1 MKNIKLSM
9 MEAVLLESLR
19 SNGVSNQELL
29 NNLDG
34 RSWEETFST
43 EYEAL
48 LNIYSQDKQQFIELL
63 ENGYSVKFIT
73 FNGLK
78 NLLKMKFNKLEEQDY
93 KIVDNTFEL
102 LELNPQQLSTLR
114 QLLSINWTVEEHERE
129 GLDTDSILVKLK
141 PVVVSE

>member
-1 MKNIKLSM
+1 

-102 LELNPQQLSTLR
+102 LELNPQQLSTLK

>member
-93 KIVDNTFEL
+93 TIVDNTFEL
-102 LELNPQQLSTLR
+102 LELNPQQLSTLK
-114 QLLSINWTVEEHERE
+114 QLLSINWVVDEHERE

>member
-1 MKNIKLSM
+1 
-9 MEAVLLESLR
+9 MEAVMLESLR

-114 QLLSINWTVEEHERE
+114 QLLSINWVVDEHERE

>member
-1 MKNIKLSM
+1 MKYIKLSM

>member
-1 MKNIKLSM
+1 

-102 LELNPQQLSTLR
+102 LELNPQQLSTLK
-114 QLLSINWTVEEHERE
+114 QLLSINWVVDEHERE

>member
-1 MKNIKLSM
+1 MKNIKLTM

-29 NNLDG
+29 DCLDG

-43 EYEAL
+43 EYETL
-48 LNIYSQDKQQFIELL
+48 LNIYNQDKQQFIELL

-73 FNGLK
+73 FNGLR

-114 QLLSINWTVEEHERE
+114 QLLSINWVVEEHERE

-141 PVVVSE
+141 PVVVPE

>member
-1 MKNIKLSM
+1 

-34 RSWEETFST
+34 RAWEETFST

-102 LELNPQQLSTLR
+102 LELNPQQLSTLK
-114 QLLSINWTVEEHERE
+114 QLLSINWVVDEHERE
-129 GLDTDSILVKLK
+129 GLDPESILVKLK

>member
-1 MKNIKLSM
+1 

>member
-29 NNLDG
+29 SSLDG

-114 QLLSINWTVEEHERE
+114 QLLSINWVVDEHERE
-129 GLDTDSILVKLK
+129 GLDTDLILVKLK

>member
-1 MKNIKLSM
+1 

-29 NNLDG
+29 SSLDG

-114 QLLSINWTVEEHERE
+114 QLLSINWVVDEHERE
-129 GLDTDSILVKLK
+129 GLDTDLILVKLK

>member
-102 LELNPQQLSTLR
+102 LELNPQQLSTLK

>member
-102 LELNPQQLSTLR
+102 LELNPQQLSTLK
-114 QLLSINWTVEEHERE
+114 QLLSINWVVDEHERE